1 MNSANS
7 IRGEIRDYSRPR
19 ILVPSMFIAAVIV
32 ANLTALWFAVY
43 KILPLTL
50 FVMGLLLFA
59 AFRPAATVSLRRLIP
74 GVWALIAV
82 YLYTGL
88 ASSWAP
94 NPEAARGEFLL
105 VLLAITPALF
115 FGYFFGSRFTAEEI
129 GLAFGCVPL
138 IFTLQALYNKYV
150 GGDAMLIGEFSIRS
164 LLGGITCWI
173 TPLLLGSYLRRCRVI
188 AGITFLLS
196 FLLAIFIQSRSSI
209 IIVLP
214 VLLCVIFRYSRR
226 TFVVALFLGFL
237 LSFVFVTLNVGQV
250 KERFTTENTKLDISD
265 AVLDEAIK
273 PAEER
278 VDFDRRM
285 AAFVSTQLFAENPWL
300 GAGYTSVFQTNEGV
314 YGLEV
319 VSHGFLPGTAGE
331 LGLVGLGLILIFFYQ
346 LYLMGRYV
354 NANVASA
361 STSLISISFWY
372 GLAALVMYGFF
383 HQTFESAIFGIAVGV
398 AFGLTATAP
407 NAQLDRRKS

>member
-7 IRGEIRDYSRPR
+7 MRAEIRDHRHPR
-19 ILVPSMFIAAVIV
+19 ILAPSMFLVAVIL

-50 FVMGLLLFA
+50 FAMGLLLFA
-59 AFRPAATVSLRRLIP
+59 AFRPVASVSLRRVIP
-74 GVWALIAV
+74 GGVALIAV
-82 YLYTGL
+82 YLYIGL
-88 ASSWAP
+88 ASNWAP
-94 NPEAARGEFLL
+94 NPKAATDEFMI
-105 VLLAITPALF
+105 VLLAMAPALF

-129 GLAFGCVPL
+129 GLAFSFVPF
-138 IFTLQALYNKYV
+138 IFIVQALYNRYA

-164 LLGGITCWI
+164 LLGGISCLT
-173 TPLLLGSYLRRCRVI
+173 TPLLLSVYLQRCRAL

-196 FLLAIFIQSRSSI
+196 FLLVILIQSRSSI

-214 VLLCVIFRYSRR
+214 VLMYMISRYSRR
-226 TFVVALFLGFL
+226 AFVAALLFGCL
-237 LSFVFVTLNVGQV
+237 LAFVFVTFNVGQV
-250 KERFTTENTKLDISD
+250 TERFTTENTTLDISE

-273 PAEER
+273 PVEDR

-285 AAFVSTQLFAENPWL
+285 AAFVSAQLFAENPWL
-300 GAGYTSVFQTNEGV
+300 GAGYMSVFQTNEGV
-314 YGLEV
+314 YGLGV

-346 LYLMGRYV
+346 LYRMGRYV
-354 NANVASA
+354 NACAFSA
-361 STSLISISFWY
+361 STSVISIGFWY

-383 HQTFESAIFGIAVGV
+383 HQTFESAIFGMAVGV
-398 AFGLTATAP
+398 AFGLTASAP
-407 NAQLDRRKS
+407 STQQNGRRS